1 MSVKPMANQKAV
13 FIKPHGK
20 REAIP
25 IGTSVVNKSD
35 LEGLKAA
42 WSHNQLALF
51 LGAGVSMAYGVPSWK
66 NLVLEMLF
74 SQTEHAARIHALFS
88 NYRRA
93 LSSWLADYFE
103 YNPVILARMIEDD
116 IRQRSKRKSV
126 QRPNG
131 GGSFVDILR
140 QHLYAAVKENPGQTT
155 LSAIADFI
163 QHSQWHIPAI
173 VTFNF
178 DDLLEKE
185 LAKRRVEY
193 QVVYSAARMS
203 YSPLPIIHPH
213 GFVPREGDL
222 ADCKVIFTERNYH
235 ELTETVFHWALT
247 EIVTHLRHH
256 TVLFIG
262 LSMSDPNVRRLLDA
276 CRNSDI
282 PPHWQLQRRH
292 AIQDG
297 ERIQV
302 AQDVERLV
310 RECGRFWTTNISK
323 IRASCSM

>member
-1 MSVKPMANQKAV
+1 
-13 FIKPHGK
+13 
-20 REAIP
+20 
-25 IGTSVVNKSD
+25 
-35 LEGLKAA
+35 
-42 WSHNQLALF
+42 
-51 LGAGVSMAYGVPSWK
+51 
-66 NLVLEMLF
+66 
-74 SQTEHAARIHALFS
+74 
-88 NYRRA
+88 
-93 LSSWLADYFE
+93 
-103 YNPVILARMIEDD
+103 
-116 IRQRSKRKSV
+116 
-126 QRPNG
+126 
-131 GGSFVDILR
+131 
-140 QHLYAAVKENPGQTT
+140 
-155 LSAIADFI
+155 
-163 QHSQWHIPAI
+163 
-173 VTFNF
+173 
-178 DDLLEKE
+178 
-185 LAKRRVEY
+185 
-193 QVVYSAARMS
+193 
-203 YSPLPIIHPH
+203 
-213 GFVPREGDL
+213 
-222 ADCKVIFTERNYH
+222 VIFTERNYH